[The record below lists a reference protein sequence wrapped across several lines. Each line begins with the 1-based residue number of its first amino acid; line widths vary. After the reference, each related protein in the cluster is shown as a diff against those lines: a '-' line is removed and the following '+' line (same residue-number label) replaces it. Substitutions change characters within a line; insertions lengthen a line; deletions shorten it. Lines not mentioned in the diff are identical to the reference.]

1 MTAVINLF
9 TFIGVGV
16 VIGLIVG
23 LIMGLIGDPPAWGI
37 GAVAGVTASVAGWY
51 VQRRTGT

>member
-1 MTAVINLF
+1 MAAVINLF